1 MVFCNEYKNSMIA
14 KYKNEII
21 PKLKEEFNLKNDL
34 SLPFLEKIVLN
45 MGLAESLTNKDTL
58 EKAME
63 QLAAISG
70 QKPKFTKAKKSISSF
85 KLREGDKIGA
95 MVTLRGQRAWYFL
108 EKLIAIVSPRIR
120 DFRGVDE
127 SKFDKLGNYSMG
139 ISEQIIFPEINYSQ
153 VDKIRGMVITL
164 VFKNS
169 NPEKSKKLL
178 ELLGLPFKKNN

>member
-1 MVFCNEYKNSMIA
+1 MQRSNFITNMIA
-14 KYKNEII
+14 KYKSEIV

-45 MGLAESLTNKDTL
+45 MGLAESLTNKDAL

-63 QLAAISG
+63 HLAAISG

-95 MVTLRGQRAWYFL
+95 MVTLRGQKAWHFL
-108 EKLIAIVSPRIR
+108 EKLVAIVSPRIR

-178 ELLGLPFKKNN
+178 ELLGLPFKKSN

>member
-1 MVFCNEYKNSMIA
+1 MGDLGKT
-14 KYKNEII
+14 
-21 PKLKEEFNLKNDL
+21 FNLETVSHLQKELAVANL
-34 SLPFLEKIVLN
+34 MAVPRIVKIVLN
-45 MGLAESLTNKDTL
+45 MGLAEALTNKDTL

-95 MVTLRGQRAWYFL
+95 MVTLRGQKAWHFL

-120 DFRGVDE
+120 DFRGVDD
-127 SKFDKLGNYSMG
+127 SKFDRLGNYSLG
-139 ISEQIIFPEINYSQ
+139 IAEQIIFPEVNYAQ
-153 VDKIRGMVITL
+153 VDKIRGMVITI

-169 NPEKSKKLL
+169 NPEKSKRLL
-178 ELLGLPFKKNN
+178 ELIGLPFKKNQ

>member
-1 MVFCNEYKNSMIA
+1 MQRSNFITNMIA
-14 KYKNEII
+14 KYKSEIV

-45 MGLAESLTNKDTL
+45 MGLAESLTNKDAL

-63 QLAAISG
+63 HLAAISG

-95 MVTLRGQRAWYFL
+95 MVTLRGQKAWYFL

-120 DFRGVDE
+120 DFRGTDE